1 LADAMT
7 RALLSLLF
15 ALLLPAAASVA
26 APAAF
31 VPTEGVDYV
40 VVEGA
45 QPYRP
50 LQGKVEVVEVFAYS
64 CSHCADFQPKLDA
77 WRHKLPRDVRFTFVP
92 SAAVGSEP
100 LSRAYFA
107 AESLGAVETVHAALF
122 RAMHDDGTMPMNPSD
137 SELQDW
143 LVGQGLPAAKLK
155 AAWNSPAM
163 IANLRHANDFEQAVG
178 VEGTPT
184 LVVNGKYRILG
195 KSRDDQLRI
204 MDALI
209 AMSRRQHR

>member
-1 LADAMT
+1 MT
-7 RALLSLLF
+7 RALLNLFF
-15 ALLLPAAASVA
+15 ALLLPASAFAATP
-26 APAAF
+26 APF

-40 VVEGA
+40 LIDGA

-122 RAMHDDGTMPMNPSD
+122 RAMHDDGTMPANPTD
-137 SELQDW
+137 SELQQW
-143 LVGQGLPAAKLK
+143 LAGEGLPAAKLK

-163 IANLRHANDFEQAVG
+163 AANLRHANDFEQAVG

-184 LVVNGKYRILG
+184 LIVNGKYRILG

>member
-1 LADAMT
+1 MT

-15 ALLLPAAASVA
+15 ALLLPAAAAVA

>member
-1 LADAMT
+1 MT

-26 APAAF
+26 APTAF

>member
-1 LADAMT
+1 MT

-15 ALLLPAAASVA
+15 ALLLPSTAFAATS
-26 APAAF
+26 APY
-31 VPTEGVDYV
+31 VPAEGVDYV
-40 VVEGA
+40 VIDNA

-50 LQGKVEVVEVFAYS
+50 LQGKIEVVEVFAYS

-77 WRHKLPRDVRFTFVP
+77 WRHKLSRDVRFTFVP
-92 SAAVGSEP
+92 SAAVGGEP

-137 SELQDW
+137 GELQDW

-155 AAWNSPAM
+155 AAWTSPAM
-163 IANLRHANDFEQAVG
+163 AANLRHASDFARASD

-184 LVVNGKYRILG
+184 LIVNGKYRILG

-204 MDALI
+204 IDGLI
-209 AMSRRQHR
+209 ASLRRQRR

>member
-26 APAAF
+26 APTAF